1 MTATRAR
8 RSAPPTLG
16 QLWVFLAIALP
27 ALAALLVPMP
37 AVDLAYQLRA
47 GAGILAGEGIPTV
60 DTWTFTVNG
69 TPWLDQQWG
78 AQALLAGVFQVGGWT
93 GLAILRAALVG
104 LTFALVLRAVRSSW
118 STASVRAGGSAI
130 ASSARTATL
139 VVLLAFVVAA
149 PALAL
154 RPQLFGIVLFAAT
167 LVILIERGEH
177 PRRLWLIPL
186 IAALWANLHGSF
198 PLVIVLVGLAWLDE
212 VALIREP
219 VAAGGPARPLRA
231 RLLGSTGVAIIGAVA
246 TLATLLTPFGID
258 GWRYIEN
265 LARNPSI
272 TAQVTEWRPPSPLEP
287 AGAIF
292 YLSVVVV
299 LGMVAFRLRMDRR
312 RPPARFVAPIVT
324 VVVFAVLAAFTGR
337 GLAWWAL
344 AAPVAM
350 VALQPGLKLSD
361 AAAVGLPRVRARTA
375 REAAESE
382 TRAHPLNAVVMVALV
397 VVGIALLPLWR
408 PIGPAGVPVL
418 TLSNAPQG
426 IAALRRR
433 TDEGRVPERL
443 GAAVVDVVPRVG
455 APGACYGVDS
465 RIELFPADLWAQS
478 SQLWQGSG
486 DWLSILNELDIE
498 VLVLEA
504 EQVPPHRAAAGCHR
518 VVVRGAPRRRRFD
531 LDPSDPPR
539 YAAPRLPDRGVASGD
554 DRQRSLPARSQP
566 PPTLKPRSRQIV
578 ST

>member
-1 MTATRAR
+1 VTAAPPTARTRR
-8 RSAPPTLG
+8 TAPPTLG

-78 AQALLAGVFQVGGWT
+78 AQAILAAVFQVGGWT
-93 GLAILRAALVG
+93 GLALLRAVLVG

-118 STASVRAGGSAI
+118 SIASVRAGGSAI
-130 ASSARTATL
+130 ASSNRTATL

-167 LVILIERGEH
+167 LIILIERAEH

-212 VALIREP
+212 VALLREP
-219 VAAGGPARPLRA
+219 VPAGSPQRGLRV
-231 RLLGSTGVAIIGAVA
+231 RLLGSTGVAIIGAAA
-246 TLATLLTPFGID
+246 TLASLLTPFGID

-272 TAQVTEWRPPSPLEP
+272 TSQVSEWRAPSPLEP

-292 YLSVVVV
+292 YVSVAIV
-299 LGMVAFRLRMDRR
+299 LGLVAFRVRADGW

-324 VVVFAVLAAFTGR
+324 VVVFAVLGAFTGR

-344 AAPVAM
+344 VAPVAM

-375 REAAESE
+375 RAAAESE
-382 TRAHPLNAVVMVALV
+382 NRASPLNAVVMVALV
-397 VVGIALLPLWR
+397 VAGIALLPLWR
-408 PIGPAGVPVL
+408 PVGPAGVPVL
-418 TLSNAPQG
+418 TLSSAPQG
-426 IAALRRR
+426 IAASLDKLV
-433 TDEGRVPERL
+433 TAPNLWVARVWNPQPWGSWLEW
-443 GAAVVDVVPRVG
+443 AVPR
-455 APGACYGVDS
+455 ACYVADS
-465 RIELFPADLWAQS
+465 RIELFPPQVW
-478 SQLWQGSG
+478 SQVDGVANGHDGLP
-486 DWLSILNELDIE
+486 LTNL
-498 VLVLEA
+498 
-504 EQVPPHRAAAGCHR
+504 AAGT
-518 VVVRGAPRRRRFD
+518 VVVTTD
-531 LDPSDPPR
+531 
-539 YAAPRLPDRGVASGD
+539 
-554 DRQRSLPARSQP
+554 QRSRLEPLLVAASWTLHYEDADGAIWISRP
-566 PPTLKPRSRQIV
+566 PDIITGFEGCASV
-578 ST
+578 